1 MWWSVVPFDR
11 NKSSDYIQALPPQ
24 HGARRAPTARRR
36 LDAVAGSNLKR
47 PERREQLLLAAMR
60 AFART
65 GYYGTSTSEIAR
77 EAGISQGYV
86 LHLFGTKEQLFLA
99 TLHRAGEYILAQM
112 RGIGLKD
119 FELDRFTSQY
129 GRTVLDETVM
139 AVLLQGFTA
148 SSVPAVGAYVRA
160 LLADMYQVLV
170 EHSGATPEEARDYL
184 ARGLLIN
191 AVLAMGYREHV
202 AEYPWIEPL
211 IEAVLNDPPPLLDTD
226 AIAPNG

>member
-1 MWWSVVPFDR
+1 M
-11 NKSSDYIQALPPQ
+11 
-24 HGARRAPTARRR
+24 T
-36 LDAVAGSNLKR
+36 GSNLKR

-65 GYYGTSTSEIAR
+65 GYHGTSTSEIAR

-86 LHLFGTKEQLFLA
+86 LHLFDTKEQLFLA
-99 TLHRAGEYILAQM
+99 VLHRAGEVILAQM
-112 RGIGLKD
+112 RGIGLES
-119 FELDRFTSQY
+119 FALDRFTERY

-139 AVLLQGFTA
+139 LVLLHGFTA

-170 EHSGATPEEARDYL
+170 ERSGASPEQARDYL

-191 AVLAMGYREHV
+191 AVLAMGYREH
-202 AEYPWIEPL
+202 AGEYPWVEPL
-211 IEAVLNDPPPLLDTD
+211 IDAVLSDPPPLFGTD
-226 AIAPNG
+226 AVAPGS